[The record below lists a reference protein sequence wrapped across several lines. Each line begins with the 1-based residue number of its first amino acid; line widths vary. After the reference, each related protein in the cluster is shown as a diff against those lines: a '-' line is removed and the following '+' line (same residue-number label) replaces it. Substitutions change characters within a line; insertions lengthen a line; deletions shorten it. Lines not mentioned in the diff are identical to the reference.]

1 MKFKG
6 VPFLTNAHHQFPNKI
21 VKVPDFLKWQV
32 IVSEANAIQA
42 LGSSSEHE
50 LSFLDAASEVLYTK
64 FSDDLPHFSN
74 LSLLVSSNILHNWSW
89 R

>member
-6 VPFLTNAHHQFPNKI
+6 VSFLTNAHHQFPNKI
-21 VKVPDFLKWQV
+21 VKVPDLLKWQV
-32 IVSEANAIQA
+32 VVSEANVIQA

-50 LSFLDAASEVLYTK
+50 LSFSDAISEVLYTK

-74 LSLLVSSNILHNWSW
+74 LSLLVSSSILHVWSW